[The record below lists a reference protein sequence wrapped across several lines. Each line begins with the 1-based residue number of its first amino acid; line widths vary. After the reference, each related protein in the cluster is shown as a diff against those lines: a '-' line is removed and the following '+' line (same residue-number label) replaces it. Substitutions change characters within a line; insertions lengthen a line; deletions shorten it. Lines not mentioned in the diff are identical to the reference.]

1 MFPPRIKMSMVKQLD
16 VERKGENCSYQK
28 TEQGECHGSCLCVCV
43 CDLYRLSLTTIVAK
57 CHMLFL
63 TSNQQHQSIEGGVER
78 DYDNNSRTHLMQF
91 VSLETLVHS
100 NSVVYVSLKELMKSK
115 NCNSRCC

>member
-63 TSNQQHQSIEGGVER
+63 TSNQQHQSRKANYYKLCI
-78 DYDNNSRTHLMQF
+78 F
-91 VSLETLVHS
+91 SLIYLC
-100 NSVVYVSLKELMKSK
+100 KK
-115 NCNSRCC
+115 